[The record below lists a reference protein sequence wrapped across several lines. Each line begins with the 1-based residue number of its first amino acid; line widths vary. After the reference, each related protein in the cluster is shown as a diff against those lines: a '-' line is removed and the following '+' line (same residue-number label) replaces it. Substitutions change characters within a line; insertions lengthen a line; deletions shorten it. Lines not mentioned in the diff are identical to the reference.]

1 MLSYAISYIKL
12 GEYMKIIA
20 LITLIVLIGCA
31 PKSDKA
37 PSAKSEQYKKDLAIC
52 KQDADK
58 EMARTAGSG
67 GSTTLNNTN
76 AELREEE
83 LINLCLM
90 AKDVY

>member
-1 MLSYAISYIKL
+1 
-12 GEYMKIIA
+12 MKIIA

-37 PSAKSEQYKKDLAIC
+37 PSTKSEQYKKDLAIC

-67 GSTTLNNTN
+67 STPLNNMN
-76 AELREEE
+76 SEVREEE
-83 LINLCLM
+83 LTNLCMM

>member
-1 MLSYAISYIKL
+1 
-12 GEYMKIIA
+12 MKIIA

-37 PSAKSEQYKKDLAIC
+37 PSTKSEQYKKDLAIC

-67 GSTTLNNTN
+67 VTTLNNTN

-83 LINLCLM
+83 LTNLCLM